1 MRKILAALL
10 LLVAPTL
17 ISAQDRSIFSLLE
30 TSGRSIGP
38 APALAEGA
46 LSDRDVL
53 TGDGRRVQVWSLT
66 GAQGNELQIDLRSDA
81 FDAYVYVVGPGL
93 GGGIT
98 DDDGGEDLDSRIC
111 LAASEPGEYRVIASS
126 LSGDTGAFTLEVRR
140 REGAT
145 TGTCLEEVVEEA
157 PEIDDPWELPVDGR
171 VLNVGDDVEGS
182 LDEADPIFL
191 GSPAEAWRIRARTG
205 ERFSVDLISD
215 DFDAYLELEGPDA
228 VDILDDDD
236 GAGRCDARITLTFAE
251 SGEYVLVVTT
261 LGSRRGAYR
270 LVATREPGPV
280 QSGSCLEVDEPPAE
294 SSSLE
299 AVALVGALEVGAT
312 REATMTGS
320 EAQFAGAGL
329 QGWTLEA
336 RAGDRLAIDNVSD
349 DFDSYLYLTGPGFP
363 DYIYDDDSAG
373 SLDARLCV
381 EIPESATYR
390 VYAGPLSG
398 TGQAGRYRVLV
409 REGTDELCSA
419 YEMTPAAQARVL
431 DELDTEGRTLA
442 VGQEREGT
450 LDPNGFRHPE
460 SDRVVQA
467 WSLALTAGREVSIDL
482 VSNAFDPVLYVLGPG
497 LDEPLY
503 ADDFGGGVCNSRVT
517 FSPSVTGTY
526 RVLAGAYYDG
536 GGGAFTLRAATDPPD
551 IEQGGCVSPDDVGA
565 GSPTAPSGGDPTL
578 TGPLAGISSG
588 VDRVLDIGTEVAG
601 TLDASDE
608 VLDTEQYAEAWAI
621 RVSAGD
627 EIVFELLSD
636 DFDCILFIDDGTGSP
651 MRDDDSA
658 GNLDSRIVYT
668 ANEARTVRVV
678 VSALSAGNSGSFRLR
693 AIRRVP

>member
-1 MRKILAALL
+1 MRNLLAALL
-10 LLVAPTL
+10 ALAVPTL
-17 ISAQDRSIFSLLE
+17 SAAQDRSIFSVLD

-46 LSDRDVL
+46 LSERDVL
-53 TGDGRRVQVWSLT
+53 TGDGRRVQVWTLT
-66 GAQGNELQIDLRSDA
+66 GAPGNELQIDLRSDA

-111 LAASEPGEYRVIASS
+111 LAASEPGEYRVVASS
-126 LSGDTGAFTLEVRR
+126 LSGDTGSFTLEVRR
-140 REGAT
+140 RDGAT
-145 TGTCLEEVVEEA
+145 TGPCLEEVVEEA
-157 PEIDDPWELPVDGR
+157 PEIDDPWELPVEGR
-171 VLNVGDDVEGS
+171 VLNVGDDVEGA
-182 LDEADPIFL
+182 LDEADAIFL
-191 GSPAEAWRIRARTG
+191 GSPAEAWRVPARAG
-205 ERFSVDLISD
+205 ERFSVDLISE
-215 DFDAYLELEGPDA
+215 DFDAYLELEGPEA

-251 SGEYVLVVTT
+251 SGEYVLVATT
-261 LGSRRGAYR
+261 LGSRRGSYR

-280 QSGSCLEVDEPPAE
+280 QSGSCVEVDEPTGE
-294 SSSLE
+294 SSSSLD
-299 AVALVGALEVGAT
+299 AVAVVGALNLGAT
-312 REATMTGS
+312 VQGTMTGT
-320 EAQFAGAGL
+320 EAQFAGSGL

-336 RAGDRLAIDNVSD
+336 NAGDRIAIDNVSD

-398 TGQAGRYRVLV
+398 TGQGGRYQVLV
-409 REGTDELCSA
+409 REGSDDLCST
-419 YEMTPAAQARVL
+419 YELTPAAQARVL
-431 DELDTEGRTLA
+431 AELDTEGRSLS
-442 VGQEREGT
+442 VDQEREGT
-450 LDPNGFRHPE
+450 LDPNGFRHPD

-467 WSLALTAGREVSIDL
+467 WSLALTAGREVTVDL

-497 LDEPLY
+497 LDEPHY
-503 ADDFGGGVCNSRVT
+503 VDDFGGGICNSRVT
-517 FSPSVTGTY
+517 FTPTVTGTF
-526 RVLAGAYYDG
+526 RILAGAYYDG
-536 GGGAFTLRAATDPPD
+536 GGGAFTLRASTNPPD
-551 IEQGGCVSPDDVGA
+551 LEQGGCVSPDDVA
-565 GSPTAPSGGDPTL
+565 STSTTTSSGDVTL
-578 TGPLAGISSG
+578 SGPLAGISSG
-588 VDRVLDIGTEVAG
+588 QGRMLEVGTEVEG
-601 TLDASDE
+601 TLDAADE
-608 VLDTEQYAEAWAI
+608 VLDTEQFAEVWSAV
-621 RVSAGD
+621 VSAGD

-636 DFDCILFIDDGTGSP
+636 DFDCILFVDDGTGSP

-668 ANEARTVRVV
+668 ADAARTVRVV

-693 AIRRVP
+693 AIRRAS